1 MSFTLDRH
9 WRRLALAATTLQ
21 SPCTVLDIAC
31 GTGDFTAEVRRRHP
45 AAEIT
50 GLDLTPEMLNIA
62 RSKFIADSNVHFM
75 VGNAQNLKDIKDS
88 TFDMVVC
95 AFGFRNFPDKAKSL
109 AECRRVLKPSGE
121 LVVLELFRPTSRILG
136 TLVNAWL
143 AAVAFLF
150 ARGAHAEYAY
160 LRHSMAHTVT
170 ADEFTTLAESSG
182 FKVLRR
188 RFLFPAATCLT
199 MQSSDRSVSLPS
211 NVRSAPWEAP

>member
-31 GTGDFTAEVRRRHP
+31 GTGDFTAEVRRRYP
-45 AAEIT
+45 TAKIT
-50 GLDLTPEMLNIA
+50 GVDLTPEMLNIA
-62 RSKFIADSNVHFM
+62 RSKFITDNNVHFM
-75 VGNAQNLKDIKDS
+75 VGNAQNLKDIKDG

-109 AECRRVLKPSGE
+109 GECHRVLKPNGE

-150 ARGAHAEYAY
+150 AREAHAEYAY
-160 LRHSMAHTVT
+160 LRHSMTHTVN
-170 ADEFTTLAESSG
+170 ADEFTTLAESAG

-188 RFLFPAATCLT
+188 KFLFPAATCLT
-199 MQSSDRSVSLPS
+199 MQSSDRCVSLLS
-211 NVRSAPWEAP
+211 AVRSAPLEAP

>member
-31 GTGDFTAEVRRRHP
+31 GTGDFTAEVRRRYP
-45 AAEIT
+45 TAKIT
-50 GLDLTPEMLNIA
+50 GVDLTPEMLNIA
-62 RSKFIADSNVHFM
+62 RSKFITDNNVHFM
-75 VGNAQNLKDIKDS
+75 VGNAQNLKDIKDG

-109 AECRRVLKPSGE
+109 GECHRVLKPNGE

-150 ARGAHAEYAY
+150 AREAHAEYAY
-160 LRHSMAHTVT
+160 LRHSMTHTVN
-170 ADEFTTLAESSG
+170 ADEFTTLAESAG
-182 FKVLRR
+182 FTVLRR
-188 RFLFPAATCLT
+188 KFLFPAATCLT
-199 MQSSDRSVSLPS
+199 MQSSDRCVSLLS
-211 NVRSAPWEAP
+211 AVRSAPLEAP